1 MILINAILNL
11 KKQIWD
17 YILHA
22 WFGIISRVCMWGWG
36 VWGKWEEHRIC
47 SFPSTSR
54 LIIPTQQTL
63 QLVDSNRQHFLGWM
77 MGSRVLTNT
86 NQRALLRPIMIHSS
100 IPKTWCLHVATLF
113 KVNKASKLQV
123 SLFEQFLT
131 VNYFVYHD
139 EFVSCLKL
147 YNHRINKQLVV
158 FLFIDYYKN
167 LD

>member
-36 VWGKWEEHRIC
+36 VRGKWEEHRIC

-63 QLVDSNRQHFLGWM
+63 QLVDSNHQHFLGWM
-77 MGSRVLTNT
+77 MGSQVLTNT
-86 NQRALLRPIMIHSS
+86 NQRASLRPIMIHSS

-123 SLFEQFLT
+123 SLSEQFLT

-147 YNHRINKQLVV
+147 YNHLHKQAASCVSIHGL
-158 FLFIDYYKN
+158 L
-167 LD
+167 